1 MQVNTDNESAI
12 GLVVF
17 TRPRKHEILPN
28 EINYDK
34 VVFFVPDPSLNVM
47 QTYSLNDF
55 HILLNDTILYT
66 SYMSF
71 KETRLYLN
79 EPIHY
84 YGSSQ
89 LLSLSL
95 GGKYDLVSSMD
106 CTLQSAQID
115 MKHGRKIS
123 LS

>member
-1 MQVNTDNESAI
+1 
-12 GLVVF
+12 
-17 TRPRKHEILPN
+17 
-28 EINYDK
+28 
-34 VVFFVPDPSLNVM
+34 M

-115 MKHGRKIS
+115 MKHGRTIS